1 MSGQVL
7 TSGAQQVEI
16 TAGYRRLMQGI
27 LDQAIF
33 DVKAGRKDHAFDAIA
48 FLREEGPEWFT
59 LLQVPVPLEP
69 FNAWLDQ
76 HERKHKIIDGL
87 VVGMQLYRDAIR
99 QSIREAR
106 KA

>member
-1 MSGQVL
+1 
-7 TSGAQQVEI
+7 
-16 TAGYRRLMQGI
+16 MQGI

-33 DVKAGRKDHAFDAIA
+33 DAREGRKDHALEAIDW
-48 FLREEGPEWFT
+48 LRSEGPEWFT
-59 LLQVPVPLEP
+59 LLRVPVPLKP

-87 VVGMQLYRDAIR
+87 VVGMQLYRDAIK

>member
-1 MSGQVL
+1 MADV
-7 TSGAQQVEI
+7 QQVEI
-16 TAGYRRLMQGI
+16 TAGYRRLMQGV

-33 DVKAGRKDHAFDAIA
+33 DARAGRKDQALDAIDW
-48 FLREEGPEWFT
+48 LREEGPEWFT
-59 LLQVPVPLEP
+59 LLQVPVPLES

-76 HERKHKIIDGL
+76 HERKHKLIDGL
-87 VVGMQLYRDAIR
+87 VVGMRLYRDAIR